1 MFRRLTLFISLIL
14 AAPASLPAMAQDKP
28 RLTIFAA
35 ASLTEALSDV
45 GKAYADA
52 GHEPPVFSFAASS
65 ALARQIENG
74 APAALFVSADEEWMD
89 YLAAR
94 KLIEPGSR
102 TSVLGNS
109 LVLVVPK
116 GETHRVVIGPNFDL
130 AGLLK
135 GRRLALAD
143 PTGVPAG
150 RYAQAALTSLGVWK
164 SVEPLVVRADNV
176 RAALTFVERKE
187 AAAGIVYATDAA
199 LTDKVAVAGAFPAA
213 SHPPISYPLAVI
225 AKNGGGEARAFRD
238 FLLSE
243 PAKAIYRGYGF
254 TVR

>member
-1 MFRRLTLFISLIL
+1 MFRIAALLL
-14 AAPASLPAMAQDKP
+14 ALVSVAPAFAQDKP

-35 ASLTEALSDV
+35 ASLTEALSGV

-89 YLAAR
+89 YLATR
-94 KLIEPGSR
+94 KLIAPSSR
-102 TSVLGNS
+102 VSVLGNS

-116 GETHRVVIGPNFDL
+116 GERMAGAIGPGFDL
-130 AGLLK
+130 AGALK
-135 GRRLALAD
+135 GRKLALAD

-164 SVEPLVVRADNV
+164 QVEAMVVRADNV

-199 LTDKVAVAGAFPAA
+199 LTDKVEVAGTFPAA
-213 SHPPISYPLAVI
+213 SHPPISYPLAIV
-225 AKNGGGEARAFRD
+225 AKNDSADTRAFRD

-243 PAKAIYRGYGF
+243 PAKAIYRKYGF
-254 TVR
+254 AVR

>member
-1 MFRRLTLFISLIL
+1 MFRLLALLLSLVA
-14 AAPASLPAMAQDKP
+14 AAPAFAQDKP

-35 ASLTEALSDV
+35 ASLTEALGDV
-45 GKAYADA
+45 GKAYAEA
-52 GHEPPVFSFAASS
+52 GHEAPVFSFAASS

-74 APAALFVSADEEWMD
+74 APAALFISADEEWMD

-94 KLIEPGSR
+94 RLIEPTSR
-102 TSVLGNS
+102 VSVLANS

-116 GETHRVVIGPNFDL
+116 GDTLGVVIGPNFDL
-130 AGLLK
+130 AGALK
-135 GRRLALAD
+135 GRKLALAD

-164 SVEPLVVRADNV
+164 SVERLVVRADNV

-199 LTDKVAVAGAFPAA
+199 LTDKVDVAGMFPAA
-213 SHPPISYPLAVI
+213 SHPPISYPLAII
-225 AKNGGGEARAFRD
+225 ARNDGAEARAFRE

-243 PAKAIYRGYGF
+243 PAKAIYRTYGF
-254 TVR
+254 AVR